1 MPLDLY
7 KMYKG
12 FYQRSYRDKD
22 DDDYAVMTELIHDLV
37 RNLYINQHKPEALE
51 KHRIEGIEIAQKLHQ
66 MEKEKYGL
74 GRFFSISLLKALK
87 NKDYEIVVPYRIIP
101 LWLEDNDVGSL
112 YVLTSNARPGQC
124 KIGATYM
131 DVDIRVSKYVSKYGY
146 NVNLYFR
153 QKNIMNPFNR
163 KLEISKKYS
172 HLRHS
177 GNTFCD
183 SNEWY
188 CIAPEILKNEIL
200 QIA

>member
-131 DVDIRVSKYVSKYGY
+131 DVDIRVSKY
-146 NVNLYFR
+146 
-153 QKNIMNPFNR
+153 
-163 KLEISKKYS
+163 
-172 HLRHS
+172 
-177 GNTFCD
+177 
-183 SNEWY
+183 EWY